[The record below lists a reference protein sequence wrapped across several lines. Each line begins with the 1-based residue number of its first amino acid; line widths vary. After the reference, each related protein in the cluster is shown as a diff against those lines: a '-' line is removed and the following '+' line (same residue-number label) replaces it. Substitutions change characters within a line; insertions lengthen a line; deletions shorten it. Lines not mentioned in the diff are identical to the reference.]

1 MVHSQIPL
9 CMVHRLWHFNKYV
22 KGRWY
27 DFYDGLE
34 VAQTPRSVLLHTP
47 IDRINLHLRG
57 GEILPIQEP
66 SQTTMDSRTNGL
78 GLIVSLDHDLSAAG
92 QLYWDEGD
100 SIDPIENGKY
110 TLVNFEFGNL
120 VLTSN
125 VEVSEII
132 NEYHKNEKKSFPLR
146 FTHFEINGLRD
157 DVNEGKLSSWN

>member
-1 MVHSQIPL
+1 M
-9 CMVHRLWHFNKYV
+9 
-22 KGRWY
+22 
-27 DFYDGLE
+27 
-34 VAQTPRSVLLHTP
+34 
-47 IDRINLHLRG
+47 
-57 GEILPIQEP
+57 PIQEP

-78 GLIVSLDHDLSAAG
+78 GLIVSLDDNLSATG

-132 NEYHKNEKKSFPLR
+132 DEYHKNEKKIYPLR

-157 DVNEGKLSSWN
+157 DVYEGKLFSSK

>member
-1 MVHSQIPL
+1 M
-9 CMVHRLWHFNKYV
+9 
-22 KGRWY
+22 
-27 DFYDGLE
+27 
-34 VAQTPRSVLLHTP
+34 
-47 IDRINLHLRG
+47 
-57 GEILPIQEP
+57 PIQEP

-78 GLIVSLDHDLSAAG
+78 GLIVSLDDDLSATG

-100 SIDPIENGKY
+100 SIDPIKNGKY

-132 NEYHKNEKKSFPLR
+132 DEYHKNEKKTYPLR

-157 DVNEGKLSSWN
+157 DVYEGKLSSWK